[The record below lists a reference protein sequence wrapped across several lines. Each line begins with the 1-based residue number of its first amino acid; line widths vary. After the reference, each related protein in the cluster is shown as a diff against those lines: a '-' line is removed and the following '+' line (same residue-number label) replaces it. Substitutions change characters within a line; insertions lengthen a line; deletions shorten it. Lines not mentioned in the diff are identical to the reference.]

1 MILSK
6 QKIARKVFVSV
17 YSCCGLVHCAYTI
30 HIIIIVHWEY
40 IFFKIWNLSYKKIL
54 AEVTGCHRLKLENG
68 HTYMYNIC
76 KAKETA
82 IC

>member
-6 QKIARKVFVSV
+6 RKIARKVFVSV

-40 IFFKIWNLSYKKIL
+40 IFQNMELVLQENTRSS
-54 AEVTGCHRLKLENG
+54 HRLPQIKVGEWA
-68 HTYMYNIC
+68 HIHV
-76 KAKETA
+76 
-82 IC
+82 